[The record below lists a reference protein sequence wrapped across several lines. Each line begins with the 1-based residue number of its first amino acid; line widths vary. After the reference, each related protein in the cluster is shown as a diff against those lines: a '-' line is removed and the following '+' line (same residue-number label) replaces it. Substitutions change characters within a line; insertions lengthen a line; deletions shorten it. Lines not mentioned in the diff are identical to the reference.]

1 LSFIARSFPSLQSDA
16 RCCALRG
23 PPTTGRQMRTAV
35 VQMQSSV
42 IPRGLRKLFSR
53 TVK

>member
-1 LSFIARSFPSLQSDA
+1 
-16 RCCALRG
+16 
-23 PPTTGRQMRTAV
+23 MRTAV